1 MEKKKGLLPSSAI
14 TSENI
19 ITTPLITSDDDSID
33 KEYTD
38 APIKIQVT
46 HNISFG
52 YQRQILDFYLRKEG
66 FRSVDSLYKEV
77 FPNVHGED
85 GYVIDTTL
93 TDMHRRLILFE
104 GSVLED
110 GINKHAYSLN
120 HRIIIDGKTVDE
132 IRKSGGQS
140 YSKPGK

>member
-1 MEKKKGLLPSSAI
+1 MGKKHSIPSKAI
-14 TSENI
+14 NSENI

-33 KEYTD
+33 KRYTET
-38 APIKIQVT
+38 PVKVQIT

-52 YQRQILDFYLRKEG
+52 YQRQILDFYLKRDG
-66 FRSVDSLYKEV
+66 FQSVDRLYKEV

-120 HRIIIDGKTVDE
+120 HRVLIDGKTVEE
-132 IRKSGGQS
+132 IRKADGGSG
-140 YSKPGK
+140 KK